1 MDRHYL
7 TLPDLGMGE
16 RPILASVW
24 LVRSGASV
32 IAGEH
37 LLEVLCGE
45 ALVELP
51 APVSGVVRELLVSE
65 DERLQVGQHLAV
77 IEADQSAARAV

>member
-1 MDRHYL
+1 MVRRFL
-7 TLPDLGMGE
+7 TLPDLGLGE

-24 LVRSGASV
+24 LVRTGATV
-32 IAGEH
+32 AAGEH

-65 DERLQVGQHLAV
+65 DERLQIGQRLAV
-77 IEADQSAARAV
+77 IEADGSAA